1 MNAQVEIQDHDTPA
15 KSAVSVNLA
24 DVVSA
29 YEQEVARRHL
39 TVAPCAS
46 RKYAVYLVTLITAG
60 IKDNTSTQLKTV
72 PNLIGMPVREWQG
85 DHKSILQEMAQAM
98 HARLEPVLLN
108 YLVSPSGEKRTSN
121 MLDLLLSD
129 THILR
134 LIRR

>member
-1 MNAQVEIQDHDTPA
+1 MDTHVEIQDHDVPA
-15 KSAVSVNLA
+15 STSVTVNLA
-24 DVVSA
+24 DVVNA
-29 YEQEVARRHL
+29 YEQEVARRYL
-39 TVAPCAS
+39 TVAPCAA
-46 RKYAVYLVTLITAG
+46 RKYAVYLVTHITEA
-60 IKDNTSTQLKTV
+60 IKDNTGTQLKMV
-72 PNLIGMPVREWQG
+72 PNLIGAPVREWQG